1 MLTDDRQRQRSKFT
15 NAAFRKKK
23 PNYQRRYK
31 ATRSH
36 PDALRVP
43 LRERPS
49 LWINPEL
56 DDGRSRRDGLWLA
69 P

>member
-1 MLTDDRQRQRSKFT
+1 MSTDDRQRLRNKIT
-15 NAAFRKKK
+15 KAAFRKKK
-23 PNYQRRYK
+23 PNYQHRDK
-31 ATRSH
+31 ATRGQ
-36 PDALRVP
+36 PDALRVL

-56 DDGRSRRDGLWLA
+56 DDRGIRRDGLWLA